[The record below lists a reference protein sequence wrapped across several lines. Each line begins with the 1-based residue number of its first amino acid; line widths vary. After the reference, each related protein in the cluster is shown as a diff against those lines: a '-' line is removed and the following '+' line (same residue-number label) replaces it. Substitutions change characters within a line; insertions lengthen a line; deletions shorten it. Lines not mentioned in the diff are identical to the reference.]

1 MPAQTELKRLLIL
14 MAKEPVPGGSK
25 TRLAPPLSA
34 VEAADLY
41 DAFLQDKVAQMYR
54 VNGVER
60 AIAFL
65 PASGRGY
72 FERLAPQFRLIEQ
85 HGALLSA
92 RLTNVFDRSFTEG
105 YDLVLAIDGD
115 TPTLPPSY
123 LQAGFEA
130 LEAASVDV
138 VLGPC
143 RDGGYYAI
151 GMKEPCP
158 GLFDVQMSTSSVT
171 RDTLSQA
178 EAAGLTVH
186 CLPTWFDIDRPE
198 DLEHLVESLNE
209 ASSEPGY
216 EAPATRQQLQISASF
231 EAEE

>member
-1 MPAQTELKRLLIL
+1 MPGQTELKRLLIL

-25 TRLAPPLSA
+25 TRLVPPLSDA
-34 VEAADLY
+34 EAADLY
-41 DAFLQDKVAQMYR
+41 HAFLQDKVAQMDQ
-54 VNGVER
+54 VNEVER

-65 PASGRGY
+65 PASGRSY

-92 RLTNVFDRSFTEG
+92 RLTNVFDLSFTEG
-105 YDLVLAIDGD
+105 YDSVLAIDGD

-130 LEAASVDV
+130 LETPGVDV

-151 GMKEPCP
+151 GMKEPHP
-158 GLFDVQMSTSSVT
+158 SLFDVQMSTPNVT

-178 EAAGLTVH
+178 EAAGLVVR

-198 DLEHLVESLNE
+198 DLEHLVESLND
-209 ASSEPGY
+209 ATNAPGY
-216 EAPATRQQLQISASF
+216 EAHATRQQLQMDASY
-231 EAEE
+231 EAGE